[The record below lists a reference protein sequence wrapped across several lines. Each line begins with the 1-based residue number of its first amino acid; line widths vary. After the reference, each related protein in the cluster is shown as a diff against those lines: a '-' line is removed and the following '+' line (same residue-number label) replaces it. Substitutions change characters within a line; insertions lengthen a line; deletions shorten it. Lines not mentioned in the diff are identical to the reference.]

1 MSTEAEARKPGT
13 LIPASKKLDAPGK
26 RLLRIV
32 TVCSSADEFVQLF
45 SELVDETSIYIVTRH
60 PLPAGT
66 RRLVRVQ
73 LANGET
79 VMRADGEIS
88 ESHANGEGP
97 GGQNGMR
104 LKLLT
109 MDERTHAIHKKL
121 LVHGAL
127 ARQQPPRPPPPP
139 PPPDADLR
147 PQAVPVKTTAPYPF
161 TAALPGI
168 APIKTPAV
176 TPTPMPLDPNRPI
189 VPANPFAELAPS
201 ALEHYVEC
209 VLYEE
214 TAPHDLREIE
224 AQTQEALRKEK
235 EEAAKEKEKEKE
247 KEPEKA
253 KEAAAVAPLD
263 EAPARKRIPAAVWT
277 GILAALVGA
286 GAGWLV
292 RGSQMK
298 ASPPAPTPAPVVAA
312 QPPTPEPAVVKE
324 TPKPEV
330 PKPAPA
336 PAPEPAP
343 ALIPELPALN
353 CTASITSMPAGA
365 DVTWGGK
372 SLGKTP
378 LTGVSVPCGEA
389 DVKVENER
397 DDPREL
403 HLAATADHPLEIVA
417 PFGKY
422 ASQLE
427 LRSKPP
433 GAVFT
438 VNGIPAGAAPTDAT
452 VPIGARVTVMAT
464 LEGHK
469 RWTLKVLAKKKKQY
483 VQARLSPE

>member
-1 MSTEAEARKPGT
+1 VSSAETRKPGT

-32 TVCSSADEFVQLF
+32 TVCSTVDEFVQLF

-79 VMRADGEIS
+79 AMRADGEIS

-109 MDERTHAIHKKL
+109 MDERTHAVHKKL
-121 LVHGAL
+121 LVHGVV
-127 ARQQPPRPPPPP
+127 ARQQPRRPPPPP
-139 PPPDADLR
+139 PAEADLR
-147 PQAVPVKTTAPYPF
+147 PQTVPVKTTAPYPF

-168 APIKTPAV
+168 APIKTPAA
-176 TPTPMPLDPNRPI
+176 TPTPTPVDPNRQV

-224 AQTQEALRKEK
+224 AQMQEALRKEK

-247 KEPEKA
+247 PEKD
-253 KEAAAVAPLD
+253 KAAAGAPLD
-263 EAPARKRIPAAVWT
+263 EAPPRKRIPTAVWS
-277 GILAALVGA
+277 GLLAALVGV
-286 GAGWLV
+286 GAGWFV
-292 RGSQMK
+292 RGIPK
-298 ASPPAPTPAPVVAA
+298 PAPPPAPAPAPVVAA
-312 QPPTPEPAVVKE
+312 RPPTPPTPEPPVVKE

-336 PAPEPAP
+336 PEPTPAP
-343 ALIPELPALN
+343 TAAPPAPT

-378 LTGVSVPCGEA
+378 LESVSVPCGEA
-389 DVKVENER
+389 DVKVETEKY
-397 DDPREL
+397 DPREL
-403 HLAATADHPLEIVA
+403 HLAATADHPLAIVA

-422 ASQLE
+422 AAQLE

-438 VNGIPAGAAPTDAT
+438 VDGISVGAAPTDAA
-452 VPIGARVTVMAT
+452 VPIGKRVTVTAT
-464 LEGHK
+464 LAGHK
-469 RWTLKVLAKKKKQY
+469 PWSLKVLAKRKKQY